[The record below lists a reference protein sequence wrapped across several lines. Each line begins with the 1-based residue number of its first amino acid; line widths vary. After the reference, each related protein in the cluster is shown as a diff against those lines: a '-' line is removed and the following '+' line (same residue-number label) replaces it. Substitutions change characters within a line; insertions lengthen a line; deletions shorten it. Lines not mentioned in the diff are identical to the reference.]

1 MSDCADILPRIL
13 ELHSLATKDPDHAFT
28 RSELDRVCREYE
40 AAMIPRAFTWVRK
53 SGGSKV
59 PVSPPHPPSPLNPAF
74 LFVSHQNP
82 QCLTCSGWGGNR

>member
-13 ELHSLATKDPDHAFT
+13 ELHSLTTENPDHALT
-28 RSELDRVCREYE
+28 ESQLNKACREYE

-59 PVSPPHPPSPLNPAF
+59 PVSAPRPQFQPRHPWCAQHLHCCGEDGK
-74 LFVSHQNP
+74 VR
-82 QCLTCSGWGGNR
+82 TV

>member
-13 ELHSLATKDPDHAFT
+13 ELHSLATKDPNHALT
-28 RSELDRVCREYE
+28 KSELSRGCEEYE

-59 PVSPPHPPSPLNPAF
+59 PVIAPYAPSKPAS
-74 LFVSHQNP
+74 LFVLHLTSE
-82 QCLTCSGWGGNR
+82 CLPRCGDDGKGGQ